1 MGGVWNSSSL
11 EFEFE
16 RERIDLS
23 WSSSWSGSSRMDEHN
38 FQYRKLIVWQK
49 AMQFARQVYSLIEHF
64 PISEKYALSDQVR
77 RAAVSISSNIA
88 EGCGRAS
95 NRDYAHFLS
104 IARGSL
110 YETMAQL
117 ELAQSLGY
125 IDDIKDVEELASEIS
140 RMLTSLIKKYRPFS
154 NSNS

>member
-1 MGGVWNSSSL
+1 
-11 EFEFE
+11 
-16 RERIDLS
+16 
-23 WSSSWSGSSRMDEHN
+23 MDDSD

-49 AMQFARQVYSLIEHF
+49 AMRFSKAVYEQINQFPTAEN
-64 PISEKYALSDQVR
+64 YALSDQLR
-77 RAAVSISSNIA
+77 RAVVSIPSNIA

-110 YETMAQL
+110 YETMTQL
-117 ELAQSLGY
+117 EMAKELGY
-125 IDDIKDVEELASEIS
+125 IESIDEVEVLAAEIS
-140 RMLTSLIKKYRPFS
+140 RMLTTLMKKYVPLS

>member
-1 MGGVWNSSSL
+1 
-11 EFEFE
+11 
-16 RERIDLS
+16 
-23 WSSSWSGSSRMDEHN
+23 MDDSD

-49 AMQFARQVYSLIEHF
+49 AMLFSKVVYELINQFPAA
-64 PISEKYALSDQVR
+64 EKYALSDQVR
-77 RAAVSISSNIA
+77 RAAVSVPSNIA

-110 YETMAQL
+110 YETMTQL
-117 ELAQSLGY
+117 EMAKELGY
-125 IDDIKDVEELASEIS
+125 MESIDEVEVLAAEIS
-140 RMLTSLIKKYRPFS
+140 RMLTTLMKKYVPLS